1 MSIYH
6 SGFSDS
12 VEAFVN
18 SRKISGA
25 WNETV
30 FGLNI
35 RIFDHYCARHYP
47 TETLRQEM
55 VDIWCAKR
63 ETENVNSCYTRTLV
77 IRLFIVY
84 STMKLPKKS
93 VRIPHFQQ
101 GNFPIKSGTY

>member
-6 SGFSDS
+6 SGFSDN

-63 ETENVNSCYTRTLV
+63 ETENVN
-77 IRLFIVY
+77 
-84 STMKLPKKS
+84 
-93 VRIPHFQQ
+93 
-101 GNFPIKSGTY
+101 NSGRESICDKNPFAFKVSSLLRKWWLLITV

>member
-35 RIFDHYCARHYP
+35 RIFDHYRRMPTKDARRFRWIP
-47 TETLRQEM
+47 TPTSSAM
-55 VDIWCAKR
+55 P
-63 ETENVNSCYTRTLV
+63 
-77 IRLFIVY
+77 
-84 STMKLPKKS
+84 KLPTGWKMA
-93 VRIPHFQQ
+93 
-101 GNFPIKSGTY
+101 

>member
-35 RIFDHYCARHYP
+35 RILTITVPEITPQKHSDRKWWIYGAP
-47 TETLRQEM
+47 N
-55 VDIWCAKR
+55 VKR
-63 ETENVNSCYTRTLV
+63 K
-77 IRLFIVY
+77 
-84 STMKLPKKS
+84 M
-93 VRIPHFQQ
+93 
-101 GNFPIKSGTY
+101 

>member
-18 SRKISGA
+18 SRKVSGA

-47 TETLRQEM
+47 TEALRQEM

-63 ETENVNSCYTRTLV
+63 ETENVNSLAGYDTVTFMEEPFQFFLAERMGDTPLFHGRTA
-77 IRLFIVY
+77 
-84 STMKLPKKS
+84 
-93 VRIPHFQQ
+93 
-101 GNFPIKSGTY
+101 GTL